1 MKKEEEVKENGIK
14 KLIDKAV
21 ITYKYIH
28 KGYAQGFKKIECV
41 RKRKHFPPSMTDESY
56 FVPSA
61 EENKT
66 IDKTA
71 LMSHDPSKYDFPN
84 GEITGDISK
93 LAKIRKPG
101 ADLTEIMEVQREL
114 VEEAN
119 NSIIADAKT
128 KIDIETASKQ
138 LERAKVSEIAT
149 GVVNASKTE

>member
-1 MKKEEEVKENGIK
+1 MEKKEAKEEAIE
-14 KLIDKAV
+14 KLIEKGI

-28 KGYAQGFKKIECV
+28 KGYAQGFKKVECV

-101 ADLTEIMEVQREL
+101 ADLTEIVEIQREL

-128 KIDIETASKQ
+128 KIDVETASKA
-138 LERAKVSEIAT
+138 LDRAKVSEIAT

>member
-1 MKKEEEVKENGIK
+1 MEKKEAKEEAIG
-14 KLIDKAV
+14 KLIEKGI

-28 KGYAQGFKKIECV
+28 KGYAQGFKKVECV

-101 ADLTEIMEVQREL
+101 ADLTEIVEIQREL

-128 KIDIETASKQ
+128 KIDVETASKA
-138 LERAKVSEIAT
+138 LDRAKVSEIAT

>member
-1 MKKEEEVKENGIK
+1 MEKKEAKEEAIE
-14 KLIDKAV
+14 KLIEKGI

-28 KGYAQGFKKIECV
+28 RGYAQGFKKIECV

-56 FVPSA
+56 FVPTA

-84 GEITGDISK
+84 GEITGDVSK
-93 LAKIRKPG
+93 IAKIRKPG
-101 ADLTEIMEVQREL
+101 ADLTEIVETQRKL

-119 NSIIADAKT
+119 NSIIEDTKA
-128 KIDIETASKQ
+128 KIDAERASKA